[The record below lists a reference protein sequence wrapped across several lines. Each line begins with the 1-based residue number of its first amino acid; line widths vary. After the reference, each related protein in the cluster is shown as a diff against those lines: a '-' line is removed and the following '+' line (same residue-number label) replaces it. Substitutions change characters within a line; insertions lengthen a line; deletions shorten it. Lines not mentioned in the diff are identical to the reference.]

1 MKFLE
6 LTPDLAVIPCPGMVL
21 KRVDEEKCSLFLPG
35 SSPVDGGFLIERD
48 YEEVLNEIN
57 DALEDEDGDEA

>member
-1 MKFLE
+1 MKLIE

-35 SSPVDGGFLIERD
+35 SSPVDGGFLIEREFD
-48 YEEVLNEIN
+48 AVLEEIN
-57 DALEDEDGDEA
+57 DALDDSDED

>member
-21 KRVDEEKCSLFLPG
+21 KRVDEETCSLFLPG
-35 SSPVDGGFLIERD
+35 SSPVDGGFLIEREFD
-48 YEEVLNEIN
+48 AVVDEIN
-57 DALEDEDGDEA
+57 EAMGDE